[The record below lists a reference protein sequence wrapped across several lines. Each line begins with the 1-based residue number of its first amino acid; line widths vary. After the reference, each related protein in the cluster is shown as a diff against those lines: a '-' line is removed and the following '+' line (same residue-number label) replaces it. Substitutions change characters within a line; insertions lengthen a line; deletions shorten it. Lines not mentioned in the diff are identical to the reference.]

1 MNDLFASF
9 SQLAH
14 QNSELLKIARI
25 SEKSN
30 IEAGQWPKNK
40 KIMHFFNLILDILN
54 ALKPLSASIDA
65 AESNIDMII
74 ERNRIIDEDN
84 QDMKLDILA
93 LSDKILAIKVNKL
106 NWLKNNRSRILSFNI
121 IYMESF
127 N

>member
-1 MNDLFASF
+1 
-9 SQLAH
+9 
-14 QNSELLKIARI
+14 
-25 SEKSN
+25 
-30 IEAGQWPKNK
+30 
-40 KIMHFFNLILDILN
+40 MHFFNLILDILN

-106 NWLKNNRSRILSFNI
+106 N
-121 IYMESF
+121 
-127 N
+127 